1 MKRSTAREMMDSPDN
16 PRELLEDDL
25 RNLRI
30 INRYL
35 GNYRAVLGGL
45 ARLIEEQ
52 KLKRFS
58 LLDVGTGS
66 ADIPA
71 LIASWARRYH
81 LTARLIGLEP
91 EPVTL
96 QAAANEIRDYSE
108 IMLVRGDAR
117 AVPLPS
123 DSVDFVLSSQML
135 HHFSEDDIINLLRG
149 WSRVARRAIIVC
161 DLVRHP
167 VAYYGIRLVTKAFTR
182 NIMTRTDGPLSV
194 QRAFTLE
201 EWRDLFERAEIG
213 PFRLVPKFPFRQIT
227 IFSMLERKSANRR
240 RQDQNNHKSFAGSP
254 PGDASPGENV
264 IRTPP
269 AIREQS
275 P

>member
-1 MKRSTAREMMDSPDN
+1 MMDSPDN

-45 ARLIEEQ
+45 ARLIDEH
-52 KLKRFS
+52 KLKQFS

-71 LIASWARRYH
+71 LIASWARRHH
-81 LTARLIGLEP
+81 LTARLIGLDP
-91 EPVTL
+91 EPMTL
-96 QAAANEIRDYSE
+96 RAAASQIRNYPEIA
-108 IMLVRGDAR
+108 LLRGDGR
-117 AVPLPS
+117 ALPLAS

-135 HHFSEDDIINLLRG
+135 HHFSEYDIINLLRG
-149 WSRVARRAIIVC
+149 WSRVARRAIIVG

-167 VAYYGIRLVTKAFTR
+167 VAYHGIRLVTKALTR

-201 EWRDLFERAEIG
+201 EWRDLFERAGIG
-213 PFRLVPKFPFRQIT
+213 SFQIFPKFPFRQIT
-227 IFSMLERKSANRR
+227 IFSMLERKSASRLGE
-240 RQDQNNHKSFAGSP
+240 DLTDHESFTASSPTACDADPAG
-254 PGDASPGENV
+254 
-264 IRTPP
+264 I
-269 AIREQS
+269 
-275 P
+275 

>member
-1 MKRSTAREMMDSPDN
+1 MAREMMDSPDN

-71 LIASWARRYH
+71 LIASWARRHH
-81 LTARLIGLEP
+81 LTAEIIGLDP

-96 QAAANEIRDYSE
+96 RAAVKQTRNFPEIA
-108 IMLVRGDAR
+108 LVRGDGR
-117 AVPLPS
+117 ALPLAS
-123 DSVDFVLSSQML
+123 DSVDFVLTSQML

-167 VAYYGIRLVTKAFTR
+167 VAYHGIRLVTKALTR
-182 NIMTRTDGPLSV
+182 NIMTRTDAPLSV
-194 QRAFTLE
+194 QRAFTLD
-201 EWRDLFERAEIG
+201 EWRDLFERAGIG
-213 PFRLVPKFPFRQIT
+213 PFRLFPKFPFRQMTLIS
-227 IFSMLERKSANRR
+227 IQERTSAARL
-240 RQDQNNHKSFAGSP
+240 RQDQNDQKRFAGPSP
-254 PGDASPGENV
+254 ADCDAD
-264 IRTPP
+264 P
-269 AIREQS
+269 AGV
-275 P
+275 

>member
-1 MKRSTAREMMDSPDN
+1 VKRSMAREMMDSPDN
-16 PRELLEDDL
+16 SPRELLEDDL

-35 GNYRAVLGGL
+35 GNYRAVLSGL

-58 LLDVGTGS
+58 LIDVGTGS
-66 ADIPA
+66 GDIPA
-71 LIASWARRYH
+71 LIASWARRRH
-81 LTARLIGLEP
+81 LNAQLIGLDP

-96 QAAANEIRDYSE
+96 RAAVSQTRDYPE
-108 IMLVRGDAR
+108 IALVRGDGR
-117 AVPLPS
+117 ALPLAS

-167 VAYYGIRLVTKAFTR
+167 LAYYGIRLVTKAFTR

-201 EWRDLFERAEIG
+201 EWRELFERAGIG
-213 PFRLVPKFPFRQIT
+213 PFRLFAKFPFRQIT
-227 IFSMLERKSANRR
+227 IFSMLERKSANWM
-240 RQDQNNHKSFAGSP
+240 RQDQNHHKSFTGSL
-254 PGDASPGENV
+254 
-264 IRTPP
+264 P
-269 AIREQS
+269 AH
-275 P
+275 

>member
-1 MKRSTAREMMDSPDN
+1 MAREMMDSPDN
-16 PRELLEDDL
+16 SPRELLEDDL

-35 GNYRAVLGGL
+35 GNYRAVLSGL
-45 ARLIEEQ
+45 GRLIEEQ

-58 LLDVGTGS
+58 LIDVGTGS
-66 ADIPA
+66 GDIPA
-71 LIASWARRYH
+71 LIASWAQRRH
-81 LTARLIGLEP
+81 LNAQLIGLDP

-96 QAAANEIRDYSE
+96 RAAVSQIRDYPE
-108 IMLVRGDAR
+108 IALVRGDGR
-117 AVPLPS
+117 ALPLAS

-167 VAYYGIRLVTKAFTR
+167 LAYYGIRLVTKAFTR

-201 EWRDLFERAEIG
+201 EWRELFERAGIG
-213 PFRLVPKFPFRQIT
+213 PFRLFAKFPFRQIT
-227 IFSMLERKSANRR
+227 IFSMLERKSSNWM
-240 RQDQNNHKSFAGSP
+240 RQDQNHHKSFTGSL
-254 PGDASPGENV
+254 
-264 IRTPP
+264 P
-269 AIREQS
+269 AH
-275 P
+275 

>member
-1 MKRSTAREMMDSPDN
+1 MKRSMAREMMDSPGNN
-16 PRELLEDDL
+16 PRDLLEDDL

-45 ARLIEEQ
+45 ARLIDEK

-71 LIASWARRYH
+71 LIASWARRHH
-81 LTARLIGLEP
+81 LAAQLIGLDP

-96 QAAANEIRDYSE
+96 RAAADQIRNYPEIA
-108 IMLVRGDAR
+108 LVQGDGR
-117 AVPLPS
+117 ALPLAS

-167 VAYYGIRLVTKAFTR
+167 VAYHGIRLVTKAFTR

-201 EWRDLFERAEIG
+201 EWRDLFERAGIG
-213 PFRLVPKFPFRQIT
+213 PFRLFPKFPFRQIT
-227 IFSMLERKSANRR
+227 IFSMLERKSGSWLHE
-240 RQDQNNHKSFAGSP
+240 DQTDHKSCAGSSP
-254 PGDASPGENV
+254 AACDAG
-264 IRTPP
+264 P
-269 AIREQS
+269 AGM
-275 P
+275 

>member
-1 MKRSTAREMMDSPDN
+1 MAREMMDSPDN

-45 ARLIEEQ
+45 ARLIDEH
-52 KLKRFS
+52 KLKQFS

-71 LIASWARRYH
+71 LIASWARRHH
-81 LTARLIGLEP
+81 LTARLIGLDP
-91 EPVTL
+91 EPMTL
-96 QAAANEIRDYSE
+96 RAAANQIRNYPEIA
-108 IMLVRGDAR
+108 LLRGDGR
-117 AVPLPS
+117 ALPLAS

-135 HHFSEDDIINLLRG
+135 HHFSEYDIINLLRG
-149 WSRVARRAIIVC
+149 WSRVARRAIIVG

-167 VAYYGIRLVTKAFTR
+167 VAYHGIRLVTKALTR

-201 EWRDLFERAEIG
+201 EWRDLFERAGIG
-213 PFRLVPKFPFRQIT
+213 SFQIFPKFPFRQIT
-227 IFSMLERKSANRR
+227 IFSMLERKSASRLGE
-240 RQDQNNHKSFAGSP
+240 DLTDHESFTASSPTACDADPAG
-254 PGDASPGENV
+254 
-264 IRTPP
+264 I
-269 AIREQS
+269 
-275 P
+275 

>member
-1 MKRSTAREMMDSPDN
+1 MAREMMDSPN
-16 PRELLEDDL
+16 NSPRELLEDDL

-35 GNYRAVLGGL
+35 GNYRAVLSGL
-45 ARLIEEQ
+45 GRLIEEQ

-58 LLDVGTGS
+58 LIDVGTGS
-66 ADIPA
+66 GDIPA
-71 LIASWARRYH
+71 LIASWARRRH
-81 LTARLIGLEP
+81 LNAQLIGLDP

-96 QAAANEIRDYSE
+96 RAAVNQTRDYPE
-108 IMLVRGDAR
+108 IAVVRGDGR
-117 AVPLPS
+117 ALPLAS

-167 VAYYGIRLVTKAFTR
+167 LAYYGIRLVTKAFTR

-201 EWRDLFERAEIG
+201 EWRELFERAGIG
-213 PFRLVPKFPFRQIT
+213 PFRLFAKFPFRQIT
-227 IFSMLERKSANRR
+227 IFSMLERKSSNWM
-240 RQDQNNHKSFAGSP
+240 RQDQNHHKSFTGSL
-254 PGDASPGENV
+254 
-264 IRTPP
+264 P
-269 AIREQS
+269 AH
-275 P
+275 

>member
-16 PRELLEDDL
+16 NPRELLQDDL

-35 GNYRAVLGGL
+35 GNYRVVLGGL

-52 KLKRFS
+52 KLKQFS

-96 QAAANEIRDYSE
+96 QAAANEIRNYSE

-117 AVPLPS
+117 TLPLAS

-213 PFRLVPKFPFRQIT
+213 PFRLLPKFPFRQIT
-227 IFSMLERKSANRR
+227 IFSMLERKSANRP
-240 RQDQNNHKSFAGSP
+240 RQDHDHKSFAGSP
-254 PGDASPGENV
+254 PCDAGLA
-264 IRTPP
+264 RM
-269 AIREQS
+269 
-275 P
+275 

>member
-1 MKRSTAREMMDSPDN
+1 MLDSPGN

-45 ARLIEEQ
+45 ARLIDEQ

-71 LIASWARRYH
+71 LIASWARRH
-81 LTARLIGLEP
+81 HFTAQLIGLDA

-96 QAAANEIRDYSE
+96 RAAADQIRNHPEIA
-108 IMLVRGDAR
+108 LVRGDGR
-117 AVPLPS
+117 ALPLAS

-135 HHFSEDDIINLLRG
+135 HHFSEEDIINLLRG
-149 WSRVARRAIIVC
+149 WSRVARRAIIIC

-167 VAYYGIRLVTKAFTR
+167 VAYYGIALVTKAFTR

-194 QRAFTLE
+194 ERAFTLD
-201 EWRDLFERAEIG
+201 EWRELFERAGIG
-213 PFRLVPKFPFRQIT
+213 PFRLFPKFPFRQMTLI
-227 IFSMLERKSANRR
+227 SMAERKPASRVR
-240 RQDQNNHKSFAGSP
+240 GDQNHHKSVTGSSLAHWT
-254 PGDASPGENV
+254 GDPD
-264 IRTPP
+264 RT
-269 AIREQS
+269 
-275 P
+275 

>member
-1 MKRSTAREMMDSPDN
+1 VKRSMAREMMDSPDN

-45 ARLIEEQ
+45 ARLIKEQ
-52 KLKRFS
+52 RLERFS

-71 LIASWARRYH
+71 LIASWARRHH
-81 LTARLIGLEP
+81 LTAQLVGLEP
-91 EPVTL
+91 ETVTL
-96 QAAANEIRDYSE
+96 KAALNQTRAYPEIAL
-108 IMLVRGDAR
+108 IRGDGR
-117 AVPLPS
+117 ALPLAP

-135 HHFSEDDIINLLRG
+135 HHFSEDEVVNLLRG

-167 VAYYGIRLVTKAFTR
+167 VAYYGIRLVTQAFTR

-194 QRAFTLE
+194 QRAFTLD
-201 EWRDLFERAEIG
+201 EWRELFERAGIG
-213 PFRLVPKFPFRQIT
+213 PFRLFPKFPFRQIT
-227 IFSMLERKSANRR
+227 IFSMLEQKSGSRLR
-240 RQDQNNHKSFAGSP
+240 HYQSDHKSFTGPSP
-254 PGDASPGENV
+254 SSCDLGPG
-264 IRTPP
+264 RM
-269 AIREQS
+269 
-275 P
+275 

>member
-1 MKRSTAREMMDSPDN
+1 MKRSMAREMMDSPDN
-16 PRELLEDDL
+16 SPRELLEDDL

-35 GNYRAVLGGL
+35 GNYRVVLAGL

-71 LIASWARRYH
+71 AIASWAGRHH
-81 LTARLIGLEP
+81 LTTQLIGLEP

-96 QAAANEIRDYSE
+96 QAAVSQTRDYPE
-108 IMLVRGDAR
+108 IALVRGDAR
-117 AVPLPS
+117 ALPLAS
-123 DSVDFVLSSQML
+123 ASVDFVLSSQML

-167 VAYYGIRLVTKAFTR
+167 VAYYGIRLVTKALTR

-201 EWRDLFERAEIG
+201 EWRDLFERAGIG
-213 PFRLVPKFPFRQIT
+213 PFRLFAKFPFRQMTLI
-227 IFSMLERKSANRR
+227 SMAERKPASRL
-240 RQDQNNHKSFAGSP
+240 RQDQNQHKSFTGSL
-254 PGDASPGENV
+254 
-264 IRTPP
+264 P
-269 AIREQS
+269 AH
-275 P
+275 

>member
-1 MKRSTAREMMDSPDN
+1 MKRSTAREMMDSSNN

-45 ARLIEEQ
+45 KRLIKDQ
-52 KLKRFS
+52 KLRRFS

-71 LIASWARRYH
+71 LIASWARRKH
-81 LTARLIGLEP
+81 LTAEIIGLDS

-96 QAAANEIRDYSE
+96 RAAVNQIRDHPE
-108 IMLVRGDAR
+108 IALVGGDGR
-117 AVPLPS
+117 TLPFAS

-135 HHFSEDDIINLLRG
+135 HHFSEDEIINLLRG

-167 VAYYGIRLVTKAFTR
+167 VAYHGIRLVTKTFTR

-201 EWRDLFERAEIG
+201 EWRELFERAGIG
-213 PFRLVPKFPFRQIT
+213 PFRLFPKIPFRQMT
-227 IFSMLERKSANRR
+227 LFLMTERKSANRLCAY
-240 RQDQNNHKSFAGSP
+240 QNDPKSFAE
-254 PGDASPGENV
+254 ASPNPRAGGPV
-264 IRTPP
+264 RM
-269 AIREQS
+269 
-275 P
+275 

>member
-1 MKRSTAREMMDSPDN
+1 MAREMMDSPN
-16 PRELLEDDL
+16 NSPRELLEDDL

-35 GNYRAVLGGL
+35 GNYRAVLSGL

-58 LLDVGTGS
+58 LIDVGTGS
-66 ADIPA
+66 GDIPA
-71 LIASWARRYH
+71 LIASWARRRH
-81 LTARLIGLEP
+81 LNAQLIGLDP

-96 QAAANEIRDYSE
+96 RAAVSQIRDYPE
-108 IMLVRGDAR
+108 IALVRGDGR
-117 AVPLPS
+117 ALPLAS

-167 VAYYGIRLVTKAFTR
+167 LAYYGIRLVTKAFTR

-201 EWRDLFERAEIG
+201 EWRELFERAGIG
-213 PFRLVPKFPFRQIT
+213 PFRLFAKFPFRQIT
-227 IFSMLERKSANRR
+227 IFSMLERKSSNWM
-240 RQDQNNHKSFAGSP
+240 RQDQNHHKSFTGSL
-254 PGDASPGENV
+254 
-264 IRTPP
+264 P
-269 AIREQS
+269 AH
-275 P
+275 

>member
-1 MKRSTAREMMDSPDN
+1 MKRSMAREMMDSPDN
-16 PRELLEDDL
+16 PREILEDDL

-58 LLDVGTGS
+58 LLDIGTGS

-71 LIASWARRYH
+71 LIASWARRRH
-81 LTARLIGLEP
+81 LTAQLIGLEP
-91 EPVTL
+91 ESVTL
-96 QAAANEIRDYSE
+96 RAAVIQTRNYPEIA
-108 IMLVRGDAR
+108 LVRGDGR
-117 AVPLPS
+117 ALPLAS

-149 WSRVARRAIIVC
+149 WSRVARRAIIVG

-167 VAYYGIRLVTKAFTR
+167 LAYYGIRLVTKAFTR

-201 EWRDLFERAEIG
+201 EWRGLFERAGIG
-213 PFRLVPKFPFRQIT
+213 PFRLFPKFPFRQVT
-227 IFSMLERKSANRR
+227 IFSMLERKSGSRLR
-240 RQDQNNHKSFAGSP
+240 EDQNDHKSFAESSP
-254 PGDASPGENV
+254 AACDGDSVGM
-264 IRTPP
+264 
-269 AIREQS
+269 
-275 P
+275 

>member
-1 MKRSTAREMMDSPDN
+1 VKRSTAREMMDSPNN

-35 GNYRAVLGGL
+35 GNYRAVLGSL
-45 ARLIEEQ
+45 ARLIEEHRLQ
-52 KLKRFS
+52 RFS

-71 LIASWARRYH
+71 LIASWARRRH
-81 LTARLIGLEP
+81 LTTQLIGLDP
-91 EPVTL
+91 ETVTL
-96 QAAANEIRDYSE
+96 QAAVSQTRDYPE
-108 IMLVRGDAR
+108 IALIRGDGR
-117 AVPLPS
+117 ALPLAP

-135 HHFSEDDIINLLRG
+135 HHFSEDDIVNMLRG

-167 VAYYGIRLVTKAFTR
+167 LAYYGIRLVTRAFTR

-194 QRAFTLE
+194 QRAFTLD
-201 EWRDLFERAEIG
+201 EWRELFERAGIG
-213 PFRLVPKFPFRQIT
+213 PFRVFPKFPFRQIT
-227 IFSMLERKSANRR
+227 IFSMLERSAGRLR
-240 RQDQNNHKSFAGSP
+240 EDQNLYKSFAGS
-254 PGDASPGENV
+254 SPAPCDFG
-264 IRTPP
+264 P
-269 AIREQS
+269 ARM
-275 P
+275 

>member
-1 MKRSTAREMMDSPDN
+1 MAREMMDSPGN

-45 ARLIEEQ
+45 ARLIDEQ

-71 LIASWARRYH
+71 LIASWAQRH
-81 LTARLIGLEP
+81 HFTAQLIGLEP

-96 QAAANEIRDYSE
+96 RAAVKQTRDYPE
-108 IMLVRGDAR
+108 IGLVRGDGR
-117 AVPLPS
+117 ALPLAS

-182 NIMTRTDGPLSV
+182 NIMTRTDAPLSV

-201 EWRDLFERAEIG
+201 EWRDLFERAGIG
-213 PFRLVPKFPFRQIT
+213 PFRVFSKFPFRQIT
-227 IFSMLERKSANRR
+227 IFSMLERKSASQLRE
-240 RQDQNNHKSFAGSP
+240 DQNHQKRLAGSSSA
-254 PGDASPGENV
+254 DCDVDQA
-264 IRTPP
+264 RM
-269 AIREQS
+269 
-275 P
+275 

>member
-1 MKRSTAREMMDSPDN
+1 MKRSMAREMMDSPDN

-35 GNYRAVLGGL
+35 GNYRAVLGAL
-45 ARLIEEQ
+45 ARLIAEQ
-52 KLKRFS
+52 RLQRFS

-71 LIASWARRYH
+71 LIASWARHHH
-81 LTARLIGLEP
+81 LTARLIGVEP

-96 QAAANEIRDYSE
+96 QAAVNQTRDYPE
-108 IMLVRGDAR
+108 IALIRGDAR
-117 AVPLPS
+117 ALPLAPH
-123 DSVDFVLSSQML
+123 SVDFVLSSQML
-135 HHFSEDDIINLLRG
+135 HHFSEDDIVNLLRG

-167 VAYYGIRLVTKAFTR
+167 LAYYGIRLVTKVFTR

-194 QRAFTLE
+194 QRAFTLD
-201 EWRDLFERAEIG
+201 EWRGLFERAGIG
-213 PFRLVPKFPFRQIT
+213 PFRILPKFPFRQIT
-227 IFSMLERKSANRR
+227 IFSMLEQKSGSRLREN
-240 RQDQNNHKSFAGSP
+240 QNLHSSFAGSSAAP
-254 PGDASPGENV
+254 CDLGPA
-264 IRTPP
+264 RT
-269 AIREQS
+269 
-275 P
+275 

>member
-1 MKRSTAREMMDSPDN
+1 MKRSMAREMMDSPDN
-16 PRELLEDDL
+16 SPRELLEDDL

-45 ARLIEEQ
+45 GRLIEEQ

-66 ADIPA
+66 GDIPA
-71 LIASWARRYH
+71 LIASWTRRHH
-81 LTARLIGLEP
+81 LNAQLIGLDP
-91 EPVTL
+91 EPVML
-96 QAAANEIRDYSE
+96 RAAVNQTRDYPD
-108 IMLVRGDAR
+108 IALVRGDGR
-117 AVPLPS
+117 ALPLAS

-167 VAYYGIRLVTKAFTR
+167 LAYYGIRLVTKAFTR

-201 EWRDLFERAEIG
+201 EWRELFERAGIG
-213 PFRLVPKFPFRQIT
+213 PFQLFPKFPFRQIT
-227 IFSMLERKSANRR
+227 IFSMLERKPANWM
-240 RQDQNNHKSFAGSP
+240 RQDQNHHKSFTGSLP
-254 PGDASPGENV
+254 AHGTGDPD
-264 IRTPP
+264 RM
-269 AIREQS
+269 
-275 P
+275 

>member
-1 MKRSTAREMMDSPDN
+1 MAREMMDSPNN

-35 GNYRAVLGGL
+35 GNYRAVVGGL

-52 KLKRFS
+52 KLQRFS

-71 LIASWARRYH
+71 LIASWVRRH
-81 LTARLIGLEP
+81 RLSAQLIGLDP
-91 EPVTL
+91 EPVML
-96 QAAANEIRDYSE
+96 RAAVKQIRDYPE
-108 IMLVRGDAR
+108 IALVRGDGR
-117 AVPLPS
+117 ALPLPS

-201 EWRDLFERAEIG
+201 EWRDLFERAGIG
-213 PFRLVPKFPFRQIT
+213 PFRLFPKFPFRQIT
-227 IFSMLERKSANRR
+227 IFSMLERKSVSRLR
-240 RQDQNNHKSFAGSP
+240 DDQNHHKNLAGS
-254 PGDASPGENV
+254 SPA
-264 IRTPP
+264 P
-269 AIREQS
+269 
-275 P
+275 

>member
-1 MKRSTAREMMDSPDN
+1 MKRSMAREMMDSPDN

-45 ARLIEEQ
+45 ARLIDEQ
-52 KLKRFS
+52 ELQRFS

-71 LIASWARRYH
+71 LIASWARRHH
-81 LTARLIGLEP
+81 LTAQLIGLDP

-96 QAAANEIRDYSE
+96 RAAADQTRDYPE
-108 IMLVRGDAR
+108 IGLVRGDGR
-117 AVPLPS
+117 ALPLSS

-149 WSRVARRAIIVC
+149 WSRVARRAVIVC

-167 VAYYGIRLVTKAFTR
+167 VAYHGIRLVTKAFTR
-182 NIMTRTDGPLSV
+182 NVMTRTDGPLSV
-194 QRAFTLE
+194 QRAFTLD
-201 EWRDLFERAEIG
+201 EWRDLFERAAIG
-213 PFRLVPKFPFRQIT
+213 PFRLFPKFPFRQIT
-227 IFSMLERKSANRR
+227 IFSMLERKPASGLRHDRN
-240 RQDQNNHKSFAGSP
+240 DHKTFVGSSCDADPAGM
-254 PGDASPGENV
+254 
-264 IRTPP
+264 
-269 AIREQS
+269 
-275 P
+275 

>member
-1 MKRSTAREMMDSPDN
+1 VKRSTAREMMDSPDN

-45 ARLIEEQ
+45 ARLIKEQ
-52 KLKRFS
+52 KLRRFS

-71 LIASWARRYH
+71 RIASWARRNH
-81 LTARLIGLEP
+81 LAAQLIGLDP

-96 QAAANEIRDYSE
+96 RAAVNQTRDYPE
-108 IMLVRGDAR
+108 IALVRGDGR
-117 AVPLPS
+117 TLPFAS

-135 HHFSEDDIINLLRG
+135 HHFSEDDIINLLRS

-167 VAYYGIRLVTKAFTR
+167 VAYHGIRLVTKAFTR

-201 EWRDLFERAEIG
+201 EWRELFERAGIG
-213 PFRLVPKFPFRQIT
+213 PFRVFPKFPFRQMT
-227 IFSMLERKSANRR
+227 LFSTLKPKSPSRLCEDPN
-240 RQDQNNHKSFAGSP
+240 DYKSVAASSPNACAGGP
-254 PGDASPGENV
+254 V
-264 IRTPP
+264 RM
-269 AIREQS
+269 
-275 P
+275 

>member
-1 MKRSTAREMMDSPDN
+1 MAPEMMDSPDN
-16 PRELLEDDL
+16 SPRELLEDDL

-35 GNYRAVLGGL
+35 GNYRVVLGGL
-45 ARLIEEQ
+45 ARLLEEQ

-96 QAAANEIRDYSE
+96 QAAANQIRDYSE
-108 IMLVRGDAR
+108 ITLVRGDAR
-117 AVPLPS
+117 ALPLAS
-123 DSVDFVLSSQML
+123 GSVDFVLSSQML
-135 HHFSEDDIINLLRG
+135 HHFSEADIINLLRG
-149 WSRVARRAIIVC
+149 WSRVARRAIIAC

-213 PFRLVPKFPFRQIT
+213 PFQLFPKFPFRQIT
-227 IFSMLERKSANRR
+227 IFSMLEGKSASGLRK
-240 RQDQNNHKSFAGSP
+240 DQNDHKGFAGSAAP
-254 PGDASPGENV
+254 CDAG
-264 IRTPP
+264 P
-269 AIREQS
+269 ARM
-275 P
+275 